1 MKEFATLQDLTQ
13 MPLMERLINGLIV
26 TVLGMGITFIV
37 LILLWASIKLMSFVF
52 NKKDAPPSLVSEPMA
67 ISAVDQ
73 EEEDEELVAV
83 FMAAIAAAS
92 GQDYEKIK
100 LRGYREVGIN
110 LPLWGQAGVL
120 ETMNREI

>member
-1 MKEFATLQDLTQ
+1 MKEFATLQDMSQ

-26 TVLGMGITFIV
+26 TALGMGITFIV
-37 LILLWASIKLMSFVF
+37 LILLWASIKLMSLAFS
-52 NKKDAPPSLVSEPMA
+52 KKESPPTHVSEPMA
-67 ISAVDQ
+67 ISALEQ
-73 EEEDEELVAV
+73 EEEDEELVALL
-83 FMAAIAAAS
+83 MAAIAAAS

-100 LRGYREVGIN
+100 LRGYREVGID